1 MKKSPDRK
9 SIVFAVCDELRTAG
23 TDPTYTNVLPLLK
36 RRGHGMSGRDLQPL
50 LTMYSMRQK
59 HGAEVRRVTRM
70 MLAMTQR
77 ERRAVIQAVKFEAAC
92 ER

>member
-23 TDPTYTNVLPLLK
+23 KDPTYTTVLPLLQ

-50 LTMYSMRQK
+50 LTMYSSRQTNTPAVK
-59 HGAEVRRVTRM
+59 RVART

-77 ERRAVIQAVKFEAAC
+77 ERRAVLQAVKAGAA
-92 ER
+92 

>member
-1 MKKSPDRK
+1 MAKSQTRQ
-9 SIVFAVCDELRTAG
+9 SIVFSVCDELRTAG
-23 TDPTYTNVLPLLK
+23 KDPTYTNVLPLLQ

-77 ERRAVIQAVKFEAAC
+77 ERRAVIQAVKYGAAC
-92 ER
+92 I